1 MDSLIQ
7 RVLCRDP
14 FSRVKETER
23 MDYYWVENSEKGIN
37 RIQTGFLRMPSL
49 VNLQRALFM

>member
-14 FSRVKETER
+14 FSMVKETER
-23 MDYYWVENSEKGIN
+23 MDYYRVENSEKAS
-37 RIQTGFLRMPSL
+37 TESKL
-49 VNLQRALFM
+49 VS

>member
-14 FSRVKETER
+14 FSMVKETER